1 MSQVGITVGHNTFG
15 FGMTTDQTTK
25 IQDLKFKE
33 QKMEIAANMAVL
45 QRRID
50 NPEAS
55 SVAGRT
61 TLPSGEGGVE
71 GLNDLTGKVASD
83 LQMNAMEQGKAGVS
97 DAQAA
102 ANSSITQMAQA
113 TNIQMAAT
121 NATAIIS
128 MIAKF
133 AETVSKKVKGTGDS
147 SNQMA

>member
-25 IQDLKFKE
+25 LQELKFEESKLQSE
-33 QKMEIAANMAVL
+33 ANIAGL
-45 QRRID
+45 KHRIAH
-50 NPEAS
+50 PEEY

-61 TLPSGEGGVE
+61 SLPTAEGGVD
-71 GLNDLTGKVASD
+71 GLKDLTGKVASD
-83 LQMNAMEQGKAGVS
+83 LQTNAMAQGQAGVS